1 MVYNIQYS
9 IKLYIYIYDTEMN
22 VPLKKNQLIENL
34 SQLFINIFILH
45 FI

>member
-1 MVYNIQYS
+1 MVHNIQYS
-9 IKLYIYIYDTEMN
+9 IKLYIYDTEMN
-22 VPLKKNQLIENL
+22 VPLKNQLIENL

>member
-1 MVYNIQYS
+1 MVHNIQYS
-9 IKLYIYIYDTEMN
+9 IKLYIYDTEMN